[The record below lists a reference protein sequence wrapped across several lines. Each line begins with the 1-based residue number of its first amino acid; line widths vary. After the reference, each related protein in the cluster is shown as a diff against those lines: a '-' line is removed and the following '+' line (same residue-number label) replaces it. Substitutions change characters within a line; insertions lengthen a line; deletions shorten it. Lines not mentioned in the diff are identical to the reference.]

1 MKNHIRP
8 TLLTASLTAVL
19 LATPA
24 LARADNP
31 FPRPS
36 FSADSPGM
44 GAIQKLL
51 NMIFTYGFVATMI
64 GALLSVLV
72 LVLAG
77 PLGFPQGT
85 RVGKV
90 GLLVSL
96 GGALGLGALWAILG
110 FFYSV
115 GLTF

>member
-1 MKNHIRP
+1 MNNPLR
-8 TLLTASLTAVL
+8 TSLLTASLTTLL

-24 LARADNP
+24 IARADNP

-36 FSADSPGM
+36 FSADTPGM
-44 GAIQKLL
+44 GAIQKLV
-51 NMIFTYGFVATMI
+51 NMVFTYGFVAALI
-64 GALLSVLV
+64 GAVLSLLV
-72 LVLAG
+72 LGLAG

-96 GGALGLGALWAILG
+96 GVALGLGAIWAILG